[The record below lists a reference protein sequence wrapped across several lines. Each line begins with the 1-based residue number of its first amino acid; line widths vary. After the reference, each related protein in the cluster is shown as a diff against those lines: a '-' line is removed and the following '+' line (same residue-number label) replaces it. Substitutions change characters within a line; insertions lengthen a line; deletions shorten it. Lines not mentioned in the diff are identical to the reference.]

1 MGIENTPNH
10 SDVKEYAEST
20 IKQQPKH
27 VTGRHQ
33 ALMRRLAAGVTL
45 GDAAA
50 ELGYT
55 VQRAS
60 LVKNSPLFQEEYK
73 KLLEDI
79 KAGVVQVESTLA
91 HMDGGVRKRLEAEAL
106 ESLEALI
113 ALRDGVTSERVRQIS
128 AMDIL
133 DRAGY
138 KSTDKVEARVELDAS
153 EGLVDALAIAMKEM
167 KDDSSKH

>member
-1 MGIENTPNH
+1 MGENIPLH

-20 IKQQPKH
+20 KKQQPKH
-27 VTGRHQ
+27 ITGRHQ

-45 GDAAA
+45 QDAAS
-50 ELGYT
+50 ELGYS
-55 VQRAS
+55 VARAS
-60 LVKNSPLFQEEYK
+60 LVSNSPLFQEEYK

-79 KAGVVQVESTLA
+79 KAGVVQVEAGLA

-113 ALRDGVTSERVRQIS
+113 RLRDGATSERVRQIS

-138 KSTDKVEARVELDAS
+138 KATDKVEARVELDAS
-153 EGLVDALAIAMKEM
+153 EGLANALATAMKEM
-167 KDDSSKH
+167 KTGGSPKQ